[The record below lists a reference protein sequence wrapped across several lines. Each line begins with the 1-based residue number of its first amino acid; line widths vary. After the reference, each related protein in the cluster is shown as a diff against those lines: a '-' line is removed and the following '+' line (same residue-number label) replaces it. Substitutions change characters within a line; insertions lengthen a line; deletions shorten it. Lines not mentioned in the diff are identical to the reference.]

1 MELKN
6 CLSIQ
11 TLAIYDTFRLA
22 TKIVQQKIKRF
33 DVVNISTQ
41 SVWPNSNRLKGKVE

>member
-41 SVWPNSNRLKGKVE
+41 SVWPNPNRLKGKVE